1 MSTNTPDKSS
11 SAKHTPMMAQYLK
24 IKAEFPDMLV
34 FYRMGDFYELF
45 FDDAKKA
52 SQLLDLS
59 LTARGRSA
67 GEPIPMAGLPYHAVD
82 NYLSKLVKLNQS
94 VAICEQIGDPAT
106 SKGPVERKVV
116 RIITPGTITED
127 SLLEDRKDNLLAAIA
142 IDDKNSP
149 PFGLAILDLTSGHF
163 SVSELNTL
171 DALQSELER
180 HKPCELLLEE
190 NSPYKTA
197 LQQQLGKQTAFTEQP
212 PWWFDEQASRQL
224 LNEQFATQ
232 DLSGF
237 GCNDFH
243 NALCAAGCLLQY
255 VHNTQR
261 MALPHINNLKPE
273 QHDSAVVLDTISRRN
288 LEITHALSGHS
299 EHTLLA
305 VIDHTA
311 TAMGSRLLGRWLNRP
326 LRNQNILR
334 QRYQAIA
341 QLQTDSQYE
350 SIQALLKQIGDIERV
365 LTRIA
370 LRTARPRDFERLKH
384 SLAVLPLL
392 QSELHS
398 IKDPL
403 IRQLVQA
410 IAVFPQQ
417 QQLLEQ
423 AIIDNPP
430 VLIRDGGVI
439 AAGYDKELDEL
450 RDIQKNAHQYLLD
463 LELRER
469 ERSGIATLKVNYN
482 RVHGYYIEVSRAHS
496 EQLPDDYQRRQT
508 LKNNERFITPELKAF
523 EDKVLSANEKALS
536 REKALY
542 EQLFDQLSAHLLAM
556 QNSARALCELD
567 VLCNLAERAV
577 SLDWCRPELDNGTH
591 LSISQGR
598 HPVVEH
604 IQDSPF
610 VANDVHF
617 NAQRRMLLIT
627 GPNMGGKSTY
637 MRQVAL
643 LTVMAHIGSFV
654 PAQAARFGSID
665 RIFTRIGASDDLAG
679 GRSTFMV
686 EMTETANILHNATEL
701 SLVLMDEIGRGTSTY
716 DGLSLAYASAFYLA
730 EKVSAF
736 TLFATHYF
744 ELTHL
749 AEQFSQIVNVH
760 LDAIEYGDKIVFMH
774 KVEEGHACQSYGIQV
789 AALAGVPAQVIQ
801 LAKQKLAL
809 LETSDSPDSQK
820 DIHKGMDDNAQ
831 VQLKLE
837 AEPPHADLISILKTI
852 EPDNLSPREALD
864 VLYQLKGK
872 LV

>member
-1 MSTNTPDKSS
+1 MTTSKPDKGSS
-11 SAKHTPMMAQYLK
+11 TQHTPMMAQYLK

-127 SLLEDRKDNLLAAIA
+127 SLLEDRKDNLLAAIS
-142 IDDKNSP
+142 INDKHSP
-149 PFGLAILDLTSGHF
+149 AYGLAILDLTSGRF
-163 SVSELNTL
+163 NVSELDSL
-171 DALQSELER
+171 EALQSELER
-180 HKPCELLLEE
+180 HKPSELLLEE
-190 NSPYKTA
+190 NSSYKTT
-197 LQQQLGKQTAFTEQP
+197 LKQQLGKQTAFTEQP

-224 LNEQFATQ
+224 LNEQFGTQ

-237 GCNDFH
+237 GCNDYH
-243 NALCAAGCLLQY
+243 SALCAAGCLLQY
-255 VHNTQR
+255 VQNTQR
-261 MALPHINNLKPE
+261 MALPHINTLKPE

-288 LEITHALSGHS
+288 LEITQALSGNS
-299 EHTLLA
+299 DHTLLA
-305 VIDHTA
+305 VMDHTA
-311 TAMGSRLLGRWLNRP
+311 TAMGSRLLCRWLNRP
-326 LRNQNILR
+326 LRDQSILE
-334 QRYQAIA
+334 QRYQAIE
-341 QLQTDSQYE
+341 QLQSDDRYE
-350 SIQALLKQIGDIERV
+350 LIQPLLKQIGDIERV
-365 LTRIA
+365 LTRVA
-370 LRTARPRDFERLKH
+370 LKTARPRDFERLKH

-392 QSELHS
+392 QSELVS
-398 IKDPL
+398 INDPL
-403 IRQLVQA
+403 IQQLAQT

-417 QQLLEQ
+417 QQLLET

-439 AAGYDKELDEL
+439 APGYDQELDEL
-450 RDIQKNAHQYLLD
+450 RNIQKNANQYLVD
-463 LELRER
+463 LETRER
-469 ERSGIATLKVNYN
+469 ERTGIATLKVNYN
-482 RVHGYYIEVSRAHS
+482 KVHGYYIEVSRAHS
-496 EQLPDDYQRRQT
+496 EQLPEDYQRRQT

-542 EQLFDQLSAHLLAM
+542 EQLFDKISPQLLAM
-556 QNSARALCELD
+556 QASAGALCELD

-577 SLDWCRPELDNGTH
+577 TLDWCKPELDSGTH
-591 LSISQGR
+591 LNIVQGR
-598 HPVVEH
+598 HPVVEQ

-610 VANDVHF
+610 VANDVRLD
-617 NAQRRMLLIT
+617 AQRRMLLIT

-654 PAQAARFGSID
+654 PARSAHFGHID

-686 EMTETANILHNATEL
+686 EMTETANILHNATEY

-716 DGLSLAYASAFYLA
+716 DGLSLAYASAHYLA
-730 EKVSAF
+730 EKISAF

-749 AEQFSQIVNVH
+749 ADQFPQIVNVH
-760 LDAIEYGDKIVFMH
+760 LDAVEHGEKIVFMH
-774 KVEEGHACQSYGIQV
+774 RVEEGHASQSYGIQV
-789 AALAGVPAQVIQ
+789 AALAGVPAQVIK
-801 LAKQKLAL
+801 LAKQKLAML
-809 LETSDSPDSQK
+809 ESIESADNPSARNRKNQQVELTLETEPDYSELVTEL
-820 DIHKGMDDNAQ
+820 N
-831 VQLKLE
+831 
-837 AEPPHADLISILKTI
+837 SI
-852 EPDNLSPREALD
+852 EPDNLTPKEALD
-864 VLYQLKGK
+864 ILYQLKGK
-872 LV
+872 L